1 MKVIAM
7 LLLIENFIVDS
18 VLYFKARIEFL
29 TILFLSCIIFDFLLI
44 VSTFS
49 IIELNQN
56 NKKTT
61 QDYKTNNVIINVNNH
76 VIPRTKELITVKRQK
91 TKPKMQ
97 IIEKEDTYD
106 YLDCLVTAYCPCAEC
121 SEGYGHQTSTGAIA
135 IEGRTIAVDPD
146 VISYGSEVIIDGKT
160 YIAEDCG
167 GRINGSHIDIF
178 FENHE
183 DVDNF
188 GKKYMKVR
196 IKK

>member
-1 MKVIAM
+1 MCVIAM
-7 LLLIENFIVDS
+7 LFLIKNFIVDS
-18 VLYFKARIEFL
+18 VLYFKVNTKFL
-29 TILFLSCIIFDFLLI
+29 TILFLSCIAFDTLLI

-56 NKKTT
+56 NTNTEK
-61 QDYKTNNVIINVNNH
+61 DHRTNNVVIDVNDH
-76 VIPRTKELITVKRQK
+76 VIPRAKELITVKRQK
-91 TKPKMQ
+91 TKPKIQ
-97 IIEKEDTYD
+97 IIEKEDVYD
-106 YLDCLVTAYCPCAEC
+106 YLDCLVTAYCPCTEC
-121 SEGYGHQTSTGAIA
+121 SECYGHQTSTGAIA
-135 IEGRTIAVDPD
+135 TEGRTIAVDPD

-167 GRINGSHIDIF
+167 GCINGSHIDIF